1 MFGFAREDDSD
12 CATGTARLL
21 YRAVGAWAPV
31 VCARGRQGECTRAV
45 QRRPL
50 AAIMDAKAWSNLQ
63 ALMSTKRPMDFGR
76 PGIYEVFILV
86 LASLLVSFVFWSAA
100 LYGAYIGYGTPSVV
114 AVCMESALDCVSTI
128 LVLYRFASPD
138 ALASTPRNV
147 ALERRTSAWLAL
159 SSVALAVL
167 LSGFAIY
174 ELIKFA
180 ADGAAELS
188 IEVMLSVPSALLY
201 LVIGMMQLQCSQI
214 LRLRSLRQDAIIS
227 ILGSLVSIGTLLAAV
242 TNLSVHSM
250 DESRM
255 QLDAGRTYRGTAIKW
270 TLDHPFRFWWLDEV
284 FTLLTAL
291 ILGAYGA
298 QQLIQ
303 DMRHGVRWWE
313 KKFWFDPLPGEDE
326 QWGSSTDSGRASPRA
341 VATDGGTPEAG
352 NSPMKTEA
360 SESTPLYPRV

>member
-1 MFGFAREDDSD
+1 MGSPPSSARR
-12 CATGTARLL
+12 C
-21 YRAVGAWAPV
+21 WAP
-31 VCARGRQGECTRAV
+31 CGGARSECGG
-45 QRRPL
+45 L
-50 AAIMDAKAWSNLQ
+50 NHE
-63 ALMSTKRPMDFGR
+63 
-76 PGIYEVFILV
+76 PG
-86 LASLLVSFVFWSAA
+86 W
-100 LYGAYIGYGTPSVV
+100 
-114 AVCMESALDCVSTI
+114 
-128 LVLYRFASPD
+128 
-138 ALASTPRNV
+138 
-147 ALERRTSAWLAL
+147 
-159 SSVALAVL
+159 
-167 LSGFAIY
+167 
-174 ELIKFA
+174 A

-227 ILGSLVSIGTLLAAV
+227 ILGALVSIGTLLSAV

-284 FTLLTAL
+284 FTILTAL

-303 DMRHGVRWWE
+303 DMRSGVRWWE
-313 KKFWFDPLPGEDE
+313 RRFWFEPLPREDE
-326 QWGSSTDSGRASPRA
+326 VWANGSSNGHSGCASPRGMN
-341 VATDGGTPEAG
+341 GGSPEGGSSA
-352 NSPMKTEA
+352 MKTEA